1 MGVLSLS
8 APISMSKDQWFLS
21 LIHLVK
27 SPKSQTSGLD
37 LAFSSKTLITFCKNI
52 FLFDLTQFL
61 KFSTK
66 SSSWI
71 FFSAANCK
79 LIKQL
84 SMKLKNS
91 AFVIFLSSSMSISL
105 KEYSMAFYGLLYNLL
120 ISSLNFDAFSFASL
134 FLLTSKR
141 KNCSRI
147 KVFDTT
153 TLPIEGC
160 GF

>member
-1 MGVLSLS
+1 
-8 APISMSKDQWFLS
+8 
-21 LIHLVK
+21 
-27 SPKSQTSGLD
+27 
-37 LAFSSKTLITFCKNI
+37 
-52 FLFDLTQFL
+52 
-61 KFSTK
+61 
-66 SSSWI
+66 
-71 FFSAANCK
+71 
-79 LIKQL
+79 
-84 SMKLKNS
+84 MKLKNS

-160 GF
+160 GFQSILLNKKFVNMRWSIYALLNCSIICSTESKLNAFIPLLFYALESDGPIINFNKLLHNFKPQILSQITSSDQFFIFNLKKERN